1 MGLFFLSSLYILKPI
16 YIVISL
22 IMFILSAKYYKNNDI

>member
-1 MGLFFLSSLYILKPI
+1 MGLFFLSSLYILEPI

-22 IMFILSAKYYKNNDI
+22 IMFILSAKYYKNNDV